1 MEEAFTENSHEQDNN
16 IIQRIVSQNISY
28 SGRSIVNWNI
38 DGLSEQQILDTMKHM
53 TMYAFA
59 CKMVGNHDQE
69 VAKAIVCGFTGWLRG
84 WWDFHLPENTKQQIL
99 NNTRQWTVK
108 NENNQ
113 DVLYSDSDAVNTLIY
128 TITLYFVGSTAL
140 LEARS
145 EDLLS
150 NLRLKTRLKNKNGG
164 IIPYS
169 VYTLG
174 ELSAEICAKGLA
186 LCTDM
191 KLKKQLDKQ
200 KMTGKKELG
209 DFLKIVFEEEYNF
222 QTLALVDSGADLNCI
237 NEGLVPSKY
246 FDKTTQILN
255 TADGS
260 RLFIKY
266 KLSNAM
272 VCNNGHCF
280 PTPFIME
287 HTQAIKKIKIKAK
300 ELPCLNLANPNAF
313 KIIECDA
320 SELGLG
326 EILSIVHCVTKFQS
340 DILNTRFLIRTDCK
354 AATDIL
360 TKDVQNVVSKQIFA
374 RWQVI
379 LSSFD
384 RTLKREWYEMI
395 QVETESISLVHY
407 NQKNSKIVAYSKLQ
421 IRKVLSFE
429 DWGSDPSK
437 AKRIYSPDFPNKY
450 YRHAD
455 YIDVWHKILTLQ
467 NPYNSHTWFLQFK
480 MPINTPFPNWFRNWF
495 ATWGSLT
502 QILPE
507 PLQLSQNRF
516 IDFNGSDPNIDYHL
530 YFIAM
535 YQVPWIVKWNFV
547 ISPNNTNNFEYIP
560 CLGKQIAIK
569 WWDVFVYLNIE
580 PDNIQLKRI
589 PLAYGSHSY
598 SNPNSLAEYITIMK
612 KQNPRATKEEL
623 EKQLPKIFE
632 EEAETART
640 PSTPEIEIPLD
651 TPDPSGH
658 GMSQKHTLY

>member
-1 MEEAFTENSHEQDNN
+1 MEETFTENT
-16 IIQRIVSQNISY
+16 QNISY
-28 SGRSIVNWNI
+28 ARRSIVNWNI
-38 DGLSEQQILDTMKHM
+38 DGLSEQQILDTIKHL
-53 TMYAFA
+53 TMYASA

-69 VAKAIVCGFTGWLRG
+69 VAKAIVCGFTGWHRG

-113 DVLYSDSDAVNTLIY
+113 DVLYSESDAVNTLIY
-128 TITLYFVGSTAL
+128 TNTLHFVGSTAL

-150 NLRLKTRLKNKNGG
+150 NLRCPTLSHYKCQQDHWKEKFIAGLPYLFAEKVKTRLKNKNGG
-164 IIPYS
+164 IIPYY

-174 ELSAEICAKGLA
+174 ELSAEI
-186 LCTDM
+186 
-191 KLKKQLDKQ
+191 LKVV
-200 KMTGKKELG
+200 
-209 DFLKIVFEEEYNF
+209 IEEEYNF

-246 FDKTTQILN
+246 FDKITQILN

-280 PTPFIME
+280 PTPFIMIKNLSQANPPKWTEE

-320 SELGLG
+320 FELGLESWNSTQQNYSTVKK

-340 DILNTRFLIRTDCK
+340 DILNTHFLIRTDCK

-360 TKDVQNVVSKQIFA
+360 TKDVQNLVSKQIFA
-374 RWQVI
+374 RWQAI

-384 RTLKREWYEMI
+384 FSIEHLK
-395 QVETESISLVHY
+395 
-407 NQKNSKIVAYSKLQ
+407 AYSKLQ

-455 YIDVWHKILTLQ
+455 YIDAWHKILTLQ
-467 NPYNSHTWFLQFK
+467 NPYNSHTWCLQFK
-480 MPINTPFPNWFRNWF
+480 MPINTPFPNWYRNWF

-547 ISPNNTNNFEYIP
+547 ISPNNTNNFEYMP

-569 WWDVFVYLNIE
+569 WWDVFVYHNIE

-612 KQNPRATKEEL
+612 KENPRATKEEL
-623 EKQLPKIFE
+623 EKQLLKIFE
-632 EEAETART
+632 EEAETAST
-640 PSTPEIEIPLD
+640 PSTLEIEIPLD
-651 TPDPSGH
+651 TLDPSGH

>member
-16 IIQRIVSQNISY
+16 NIQRINISY

-53 TMYAFA
+53 TMYASA

-128 TITLYFVGSTAL
+128 TITRHFVGSTAL

-150 NLRLKTRLKNKNGG
+150 NLRCPTLSHYKCQQDHWKEKFIAGLPYLFAEKVKTRLKNKNGG

-174 ELSAEICAKGLA
+174 ELSAKICAEGLA

-191 KLKKQLDKQ
+191 KLKKQLNKQ
-200 KMTGKKELG
+200 KITGKKELG
-209 DFLKIVFEEEYNF
+209 DFS
-222 QTLALVDSGADLNCI
+222 LVDSGADLNCI
-237 NEGLVPSKY
+237 NEGLVLSKY
-246 FDKTTQILN
+246 FDKTIQILN

-266 KLSNAM
+266 KFSNAM

-280 PTPFIME
+280 PTPFIMNPPKWTEE

-313 KIIECDA
+313 KIIE
-320 SELGLG
+320 SWNSTQQNYSTVKK

-340 DILNTRFLIRTDCK
+340 DILNTHFLIKTDCK

-360 TKDVQNVVSKQIFA
+360 TKDVQNLVSKHIFA
-374 RWQVI
+374 RWQAI

-384 RTLKREWYEMI
+384 FSIEHLKVSSM
-395 QVETESISLVHY
+395 V
-407 NQKNSKIVAYSKLQ
+407 
-421 IRKVLSFE
+421 
-429 DWGSDPSK
+429 
-437 AKRIYSPDFPNKY
+437 AKRIYSPDLVNKY
-450 YRHAD
+450 YRHDD
-455 YIDVWHKILTLQ
+455 YIDAWHKILTLQ
-467 NPYNSHTWFLQFK
+467 NTYNSHTWFLQFK

-516 IDFNGSDPNIDYHL
+516 IDFNGSDLNIDYHL

-547 ISPNNTNNFEYIP
+547 ISPNNANNFEYMP

-569 WWDVFVYLNIE
+569 WWDVFVYHNIE
-580 PDNIQLKRI
+580 PDNILLKRI
-589 PLAYGSHSY
+589 TLAYGSHSY

-612 KQNPRATKEEL
+612 KQNPIATKEEL
-623 EKQLPKIFE
+623 EKQQLKIFE
-632 EEAETART
+632 EEAETAST
-640 PSTPEIEIPLD
+640 PSIPEIEIPLH
-651 TPDPSGH
+651 TPNPSGH

>member
-16 IIQRIVSQNISY
+16 NIQIMNISY
-28 SGRSIVNWNI
+28 SGRSIVNWKI

-53 TMYAFA
+53 TMYASA

-69 VAKAIVCGFTGWLRG
+69 VAKAIVCRFTGWLRG

-108 NENNQ
+108 NENNK
-113 DVLYSDSDAVNTLIY
+113 DVLYSESDVVNTLIY
-128 TITLYFVGSTAL
+128 TITLHFVGSTAL

-150 NLRLKTRLKNKNGG
+150 NLRCPTLSHYNEKVKTRLKNKNGG
-164 IIPYS
+164 IIAYS

-174 ELSAEICAKGLA
+174 ELSAEICAEGLA

-209 DFLKIVFEEEYNF
+209 DFLKIVIEEEYNF

-280 PTPFIME
+280 PTPFIMNSPKWTEE

-300 ELPCLNLANPNAF
+300 EFPCLNLANPNAF

-340 DILNTRFLIRTDCK
+340 EILNTYFLIRTDCK

-360 TKDVQNVVSKQIFA
+360 TKDVQNLVSKQIFA
-374 RWQVI
+374 RWQAI

-384 RTLKREWYEMI
+384 FSIEHLK
-395 QVETESISLVHY
+395 
-407 NQKNSKIVAYSKLQ
+407 AYSKLH

-429 DWGSDPSK
+429 NWGSDPSK

-455 YIDVWHKILTLQ
+455 YIDAWHKILTLQ

-480 MPINTPFPNWFRNWF
+480 MPINTPFLNWFRNWF

-502 QILPE
+502 QILTE
-507 PLQLSQNRF
+507 PLQLSLNRF

-530 YFIAM
+530 YFIAT
-535 YQVPWIVKWNFV
+535 YQVPWIVKWNFM
-547 ISPNNTNNFEYIP
+547 ISPNSTNNFEYMP
-560 CLGKQIAIK
+560 CLGKRIAIK
-569 WWDVFVYLNIE
+569 WWDVFVYHNIE

-623 EKQLPKIFE
+623 EKQLLKIFE
-632 EEAETART
+632 EEAETAST

-651 TPDPSGH
+651 TPYPSGH

>member
-16 IIQRIVSQNISY
+16 NIQRINIFY
-28 SGRSIVNWNI
+28 SRRSTVNWNI

-53 TMYAFA
+53 TMYASA
-59 CKMVGNHDQE
+59 GKMVGNHDRE
-69 VAKAIVCGFTGWLRG
+69 VAKAIVCGFTGWFRG
-84 WWDFHLPENTKQQIL
+84 WWDFHLLENTKQQIL

-108 NENNQ
+108 NENSQ
-113 DVLYSDSDAVNTLIY
+113 DVLYSKSDGVNTLFY
-128 TITLYFVGSTAL
+128 TITLHFVGSTAL

-150 NLRLKTRLKNKNGG
+150 NLRCPTLSHYKWYKDVFFYRLLKKVKTRLKNKNGG
-164 IIPYS
+164 IISYF

-174 ELSAEICAKGLA
+174 ELSVEICTEGLA

-209 DFLKIVFEEEYNF
+209 DFLKIVIEEEYNF

-260 RLFIKY
+260 RLFVKY

-280 PTPFIME
+280 PTPFIMNPPKWTEE
-287 HTQAIKKIKIKAK
+287 HTQHIKKIKIKAK

-326 EILSIVHCVTKFQS
+326 VHCVTKFQS
-340 DILNTRFLIRTDCK
+340 DILNTHFLIRTDCK
-354 AATDIL
+354 A
-360 TKDVQNVVSKQIFA
+360 
-374 RWQVI
+374 
-379 LSSFD
+379 
-384 RTLKREWYEMI
+384 
-395 QVETESISLVHY
+395 
-407 NQKNSKIVAYSKLQ
+407 NSKIITYSKLQ

-437 AKRIYSPDFPNKY
+437 AKRLYSPDFPNKY
-450 YRHAD
+450 YRHVD
-455 YIDVWHKILTLQ
+455 YGDAWHKILTLQ

-480 MPINTPFPNWFRNWF
+480 MPVNTPFPNWFHNWF

-502 QILPE
+502 QILLE

-516 IDFNGSDPNIDYHL
+516 IEFNGSDPNIDYHL

-535 YQVPWIVKWNFV
+535 YQVLWIVKWNFV
-547 ISPNNTNNFEYIP
+547 ISPNNTNNFEYMP

-569 WWDVFVYLNIE
+569 WWDVFVYHNIE

-589 PLAYGSHSY
+589 PLACDSHPY

-623 EKQLPKIFE
+623 EKQLMKIFE
-632 EEAETART
+632 EEAETAQIHDESST

-651 TPDPSGH
+651 TPNPSGH

>member
-1 MEEAFTENSHEQDNN
+1 MEEAFTENSHEQNN
-16 IIQRIVSQNISY
+16 NNIQRINISY
-28 SGRSIVNWNI
+28 SRRSIVNWNI

-53 TMYAFA
+53 TMYASA

-113 DVLYSDSDAVNTLIY
+113 DVLYSESDVVNTLIY
-128 TITLYFVGSTAL
+128 TITLHFVGSTAL

-150 NLRLKTRLKNKNGG
+150 NLRCPTLSHYKCQQDHWKEKFIVGLPYLFAEKEKTRLKNENGR

-200 KMTGKKELG
+200 KMT
-209 DFLKIVFEEEYNF
+209 EEYNF

-272 VCNNGHCF
+272 VLNNGHCF
-280 PTPFIME
+280 PTPFIMNPPKWTVE
-287 HTQAIKKIKIKAK
+287 HTQAIKKVKIKAK

-313 KIIECDA
+313 KIIE
-320 SELGLG
+320 SWNPTQQNYSTVKK

-340 DILNTRFLIRTDCK
+340 DILNTHFLIRTDCK

-360 TKDVQNVVSKQIFA
+360 TKDVQNLVSKQIFA
-374 RWQVI
+374 RW
-379 LSSFD
+379 
-384 RTLKREWYEMI
+384 E
-395 QVETESISLVHY
+395 
-407 NQKNSKIVAYSKLQ
+407 
-421 IRKVLSFE
+421 VLSFE

-437 AKRIYSPDFPNKY
+437 AKRIYSPYFPNKY

-455 YIDVWHKILTLQ
+455 YIDAWHKILTLQ
-467 NPYNSHTWFLQFK
+467 NPYNSHTWFLQFT
-480 MPINTPFPNWFRNWF
+480 MPINTQFSNWFRNWF
-495 ATWGSLT
+495 ATWESST
-502 QILPE
+502 QILPK

-547 ISPNNTNNFEYIP
+547 ISPNNTNNFEYMP

-569 WWDVFVYLNIE
+569 WWDVFVYHNIE

-598 SNPNSLAEYITIMK
+598 SNPNSLTKYITIMK
-612 KQNPRATKEEL
+612 KENPRATKEEL
-623 EKQLPKIFE
+623 EKQLLKIFE
-632 EEAETART
+632 EEAETAST
-640 PSTPEIEIPLD
+640 PSTLEIEIPLD

>member
-16 IIQRIVSQNISY
+16 NIQRINISY

-53 TMYAFA
+53 TMYASA

-69 VAKAIVCGFTGWLRG
+69 VAKAIVCGFTGWLR
-84 WWDFHLPENTKQQIL
+84 EK
-99 NNTRQWTVK
+99 V
-108 NENNQ
+108 
-113 DVLYSDSDAVNTLIY
+113 
-128 TITLYFVGSTAL
+128 
-140 LEARS
+140 
-145 EDLLS
+145 
-150 NLRLKTRLKNKNGG
+150 KTRLKNKNGG

-174 ELSAEICAKGLA
+174 ELSAEICAEGLA

-209 DFLKIVFEEEYNF
+209 DFLKIIEEEYNF

-280 PTPFIME
+280 PIPFIMNPPKWTEE

-326 EILSIVHCVTKFQS
+326 EILSIVHCATKFQS
-340 DILNTRFLIRTDCK
+340 DILNTHFLIRTDCK
-354 AATDIL
+354 TATDIL
-360 TKDVQNVVSKQIFA
+360 TKDVQNLVSKQIFA
-374 RWQVI
+374 RWQAI

-384 RTLKREWYEMI
+384 FSIEHLK
-395 QVETESISLVHY
+395 
-407 NQKNSKIVAYSKLQ
+407 AYSKLQ

-437 AKRIYSPDFPNKY
+437 AKRVYSPDFPNKY

-455 YIDVWHKILTLQ
+455 YIDAWHKILTLQ

-547 ISPNNTNNFEYIP
+547 ISPNNTNNFEYMS

-569 WWDVFVYLNIE
+569 WWDVFVYHNIE

-623 EKQLPKIFE
+623 EKQLLKIFE
-632 EEAETART
+632 EEAETAST